1 MASIIEIREDDVDI
15 FDPKTNKLKPKNS
28 VYEIFNISAPVGPG
42 MANHFGD
49 VVVVQALLNVI
60 YLDGTKQATIEFWS
74 GHDGSPP
81 EYKGYQTPKVTGS
94 FDKNTATAIKLFQT
108 DSATRLRETDGIV
121 RPVSFS
127 GRIIK
132 IGRGRNETIYD
143 LNDAARR
150 YLSARFGLKAKLTTV
165 IPELFPQVTA
175 ALFV

>member
-94 FDKNTATAIKLFQT
+94 FDKNTATAIKLFKP
-108 DSATRLRETDGIV
+108 TRPHV
-121 RPVSFS
+121 C
-127 GRIIK
+127 
-132 IGRGRNETIYD
+132 
-143 LNDAARR
+143 
-150 YLSARFGLKAKLTTV
+150 AKLT
-165 IPELFPQVTA
+165 A
-175 ALFV
+175 SYALFLFREGSSRSVEVEMRLSTISTMPPAATCPPDLD